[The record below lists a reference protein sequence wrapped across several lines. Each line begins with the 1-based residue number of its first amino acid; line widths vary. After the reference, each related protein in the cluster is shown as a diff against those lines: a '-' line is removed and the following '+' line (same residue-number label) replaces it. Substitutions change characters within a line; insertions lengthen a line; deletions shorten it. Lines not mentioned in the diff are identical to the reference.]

1 VAIHDKRPNSREKTT
16 FPFSPKK
23 CSLRL
28 LKMKFKD
35 LKYIRRLKGKFRLVI
50 MNDETFEEKASFNLR
65 PLKVFV
71 ATGIIIILLITIT
84 TFIIAF
90 TGLREYIPGY
100 ADLKTQR
107 HVYNMVLK
115 TDSLQKEIDNRNAY
129 IENIRNVINGTLPN
143 EDTAKQKSGA
153 SKYDTIHHLTRS
165 EEDAELRKQIE
176 SQDAY
181 SLTEGSASI
190 RNSIKSFL
198 FFAPLKG
205 TVTNRFDPVTKHYA
219 IDIVSNP
226 NEAIKSTLDGT
237 VVFANF
243 TSETGYVIGIQHSNN
258 LFSLYKHNSALL
270 KKAGDFVKAGDVVAI
285 IGNSGELS
293 QGPHLHFE
301 LWFNGT
307 PIDPMQF
314 VAF

>member
-1 VAIHDKRPNSREKTT
+1 
-16 FPFSPKK
+16 
-23 CSLRL
+23 
-28 LKMKFKD
+28 MKFRD
-35 LKYIRRLKGKFRLVI
+35 LKYIRKLRGKFRLVI

-71 ATGIIIILLITIT
+71 ATGIVIILLITIT

-115 TDSLQKEIDNRNAY
+115 TDSLQTEIDNRNAY

-143 EDTAKQKSGA
+143 DDTTKQKEGA
-153 SKYDTIHHLTRS
+153 TNYDTIHHLTRS
-165 EEDAELRKQIE
+165 KSDEELRKQIE
-176 SQDAY
+176 TQDAY
-181 SLTEGSASI
+181 TLTEGSASI

-198 FFAPLKG
+198 FFPPLKG
-205 TVTNRFDPVTKHYA
+205 NITNRFDPVTKHYA

-226 NEAIKSTLDGT
+226 NEAIKATLDGT

>member
-1 VAIHDKRPNSREKTT
+1 
-16 FPFSPKK
+16 
-23 CSLRL
+23 
-28 LKMKFKD
+28 MKFKD
-35 LKYIRRLKGKFRLVI
+35 IKYLRKLKGKFRLVI

-71 ATGIIIILLITIT
+71 TTGIIIILLITIT

-107 HVYNMVLK
+107 RVYNMVLK

-129 IENIRNVINGTLPN
+129 IENIRNVINGTLPKS
-143 EDTAKQKSGA
+143 DTVRASESA

-165 EEDAELRKQIE
+165 KEDEALRAQME
-176 SQDAY
+176 SQDQF
-181 SLTEGSASI
+181 SLSENATSI

-198 FFAPLKG
+198 FFPPLKG
-205 TVTNRFDPVTKHYA
+205 NVTSRFDPVTKHYG

-258 LFSLYKHNSALL
+258 LFSIYKHNSALL

-307 PIDPMQF
+307 PIDPIQF